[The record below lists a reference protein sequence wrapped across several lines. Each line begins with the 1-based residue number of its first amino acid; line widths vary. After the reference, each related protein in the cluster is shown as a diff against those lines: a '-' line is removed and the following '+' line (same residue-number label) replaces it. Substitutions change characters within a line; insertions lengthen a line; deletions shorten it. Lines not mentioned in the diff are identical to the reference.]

1 MIIFLFII
9 LQQNSDSTK
18 VENDV
23 DVLNEGGSTD
33 MMSNDVVYT
42 PLLTFSLQKDE
53 PEVRHVFFNV
63 VFVGDVSL
71 HVSVCEKERERSG
84 VIRYNF
90 S

>member
-1 MIIFLFII
+1 
-9 LQQNSDSTK
+9 LQHDSIK
-18 VENDV
+18 VENEV
-23 DVLNEGGSTD
+23 DVLSEGGGSD

-42 PLLTFSLQKDE
+42 PLTFSLQKAE

-63 VFVGDVSL
+63 VFVVYVSL
-71 HVSVCEKERERSG
+71 HARLCEKERSG